1 MTKLFGQSA
10 NHLLFTDGT
19 SAVVID
25 RSTNMVE
32 NIGELAVLASAQVWS
47 KADVNVDQVYYD
59 LATGALAD
67 LRVQVVV
74 ASGRMYTIPKG
85 VQEEAK
91 KALEWRKEH
100 RRGGTP
106 VGLNTARILANG
118 GQIGLRKVRHVA
130 KYFPRHEVDKK
141 AKGWDPGEDNFPS
154 NGRIAWAL
162 WGGDAAWRW
171 SQAIVERERKKGTIA
186 GGFIVSS
193 DDESYEYETATRYDA
208 DVDAFSNDE
217 IDGEPVREFVARVR
231 MDESGIDRLYM
242 IDELGDVRVWDGGSW
257 DDLGLVDADVY
268 SLDLAIDDDDDLVEK
283 SHIFIDSDSA
293 LILSAH
299 LQQRPFDPVTVFD
312 LNEDEAMLVAAA
324 ADDMDWE
331 TIDAVVSAAEA
342 PKQGQGDGEYTP
354 EERSQKARKQV
365 RDATGKFAAMGS
377 RVSVNSQN
385 RQGNIVG
392 INPDTQSVRVRFDDG
407 SETEVP
413 AKDTTKAEDMAPQT
427 MEVPSEDS
435 RLDTSGILGQPR
447 APIDR
452 PNATLP
458 EGLPAL
464 TPDQLQQVIG
474 DFPAWVK
481 SQRERQQAPSPRRPV
496 PTDADARASR
506 QAFVRD
512 LERRSGVQFEE
523 DFVDLREHPLY
534 SKLFKKKPI
543 YNLYYNPMISAA
555 TVTDDEPMTPETSD
569 VQPMYMAIVSPEDP
583 RAVFDLVA
591 IVPASA
597 KSTTP
602 ATYKRVDKK
611 WVRDDQILADLTSPT
626 PPPVVPLS
634 GADLQDTLAQIDGV
648 TASGAVVAVGEGGL
662 DRNRGGAEKLRR
674 YWLYGKGALKIRW
687 NTPGDW
693 TRCYRQLRKYMG
705 IRAKGYCSLRH
716 KEATGVW
723 PGSKFNIGRK
733 RKGVRG
739 GGFFEELYVP
749 SEEDVVR
756 YVYTRARIAD
766 ARARVLTAAAGIELE
781 MIEKKDGARFT
792 IPLVIPEDA
801 ESGDGRIFKKGSI
814 EIREL
819 PLPLLWQI
827 HTADGHNGSVVV
839 GRIDG
844 MERTEEGI
852 GNAYGV
858 FDSSSYGQEVERMV
872 REGFVRGVSADLDR
886 FEASESEADDEDAAA
901 KGKKKTKKIGGDK
914 IVIDHARVMAV
925 TIVPKPAF
933 QECRIYL
940 DENTTVGESQED
952 KMNSIPDGV
961 YAEDVDETEANAIVA
976 CGAVAGSIPTVPPAT
991 WFSNPKLSGATPL
1004 TVDDAGRVFGHI
1016 AAWNTNHIGMSYGT
1030 RPPRSKSKYSYFH
1043 TGVVRADDGK
1053 DYPVG
1058 QLTLAGGHASLE
1070 ASAVDAAKHYDDTGS
1085 AIADVH
1091 AGEDA
1096 YGIWVAGALRPSA
1109 TPEQVRALRA
1119 SAPSGDWRPINGAL
1133 ELVAVC
1139 QVNVPGFPI
1148 ARARVASGQVY
1159 ALVAAGARV
1168 LAKMK
1173 SDPVTELAAR
1183 IEALENAA
1191 NASVDADDK
1200 AELSTRAAEARAKFE
1215 ALKTEKH
1222 IEIVDLDIDLSAR
1235 VASAR
1240 AEAELGAIS
1249 MRVRDRLAKEGKALP
1264 DGSYPIRNVEDLKN
1278 AIQAYGRSKKS
1289 KRAQV
1294 RRHIMKRARALG
1306 KSELIPEQW
1315 KAAAAIDEDVA
1326 DISARVA
1333 SAKARLAQDDQPET

>member
-1 MTKLFGQSA
+1 MTKLFGKSA
-10 NHLLFTDGT
+10 NYLLFTDGAN
-19 SAVVID
+19 AVVID
-25 RSTNMVE
+25 QSTNMVE
-32 NIGELAVLASAQVWS
+32 NTGELAVLASAQAWR
-47 KADVNVDQVYYD
+47 KANIAADQVHHD
-59 LATGALAD
+59 LAAGALAD

-85 VQEEAK
+85 VQAEAE

-100 RRGGTP
+100 SRGGTP
-106 VGLNTARILANG
+106 VGLNTARILAEG
-118 GQIGLRKVRHVA
+118 GQIGLKKVRHIA

-141 AKGWDPGEDNFPS
+141 AKGWDMGEDNFPS

-162 WGGDAAWRW
+162 WGGDPGWRW
-171 SQAIVERERKKGTIA
+171 AQAIVERERKKGTIA
-186 GGFIVSS
+186 GGFVVSS
-193 DDESYEYETATRYDA
+193 DDEMLDYAPRSAYDA
-208 DVDAFSNDE
+208 SVDEFGALE
-217 IDGEPVREFVARVR
+217 IDEEQSREFVARVR
-231 MDESGIDRLYM
+231 LDESGIDRLYM
-242 IDELGDVRVWDGGSW
+242 VDELGDVKVWDGGAW
-257 DDLGLVDADVY
+257 DDAGLTDADIF
-268 SLDLAIDDDDDLVEK
+268 SLDLALDADDDGVER

-299 LQQRPFDPVTVFD
+299 LQQSPFKPVTVFD
-312 LNEDEAMLVAAA
+312 LDDDEAMLVAAA
-324 ADDMDWE
+324 ADEMDWNL
-331 TIDAVVSAAEA
+331 IDAVVSAAEQPA
-342 PKQGQGDGEYTP
+342 QGQGDGEYTP

-377 RVSVNSQN
+377 RVAVKSQQN

-392 INPDTQSVRVRFDDG
+392 INPDTQSVRVRYDDG
-407 SETEVP
+407 SESEVP
-413 AKDTTKAEDMAPQT
+413 ATDTTKAADMKP
-427 MEVPSEDS
+427 MNVEVPSETD

-452 PNATLP
+452 PNARIP
-458 EGLPAL
+458 SGLPAL
-464 TPDQLQQVIG
+464 TPDQLRQVVA

-481 SQRERQQAPSPRRPV
+481 SQRDRQQAAATARRVPS
-496 PTDADARASR
+496 RAELEESR
-506 QAFVRD
+506 SSFVRD
-512 LERRSGVQFEE
+512 LERRSGVEFDENLG
-523 DFVDLREHPLY
+523 DLREHPLY

-555 TVTDDEPMTPETSD
+555 TVTDDEPMTPTTSD
-569 VQPMYMAIVSPEDP
+569 VQPMYMAIVSPDDP
-583 RAVFDLVA
+583 RAVFDLIA

-602 ATYKRVDKK
+602 VTYKRVDQK
-611 WVRDDQILADLTSPT
+611 WERDDQILADLTSPT

-634 GADLQDTLAQIDGV
+634 GEDLQDTLMQLDGV
-648 TASGAVVAVGEGGL
+648 MASGLVAVGVEGGL
-662 DRNRGGAEKLRR
+662 DRNRGNAERLRR

-705 IRAKGYCSLRH
+705 VRAKGYCSLRH

-723 PGSKFNIGRK
+723 PGSKYNIGK
-733 RKGVRG
+733 KKKGMRG
-739 GGFFEELYVP
+739 GGFYEDIAIP
-749 SEEDVVR
+749 SEQQVAD

-766 ARARVLTAAAGIELE
+766 ARARVLLAGGLE
-781 MIEKKDGARFT
+781 MLEKRDGARFK
-792 IPLVIPEDA
+792 IPLVIPEDT

-814 EIREL
+814 EVRQL

-827 HTADGHNGSVVV
+827 HTAEGHNGSVVV

-844 MERTEEGI
+844 MERTDRGI

-858 FDSSSYGQEVERMV
+858 FDSGAYGQEVERMV
-872 REGFVRGVSADLDR
+872 REGFVRGVSADLDK
-886 FEASESEADDEDAAA
+886 FEASETEAEDTEAA
-901 KGKKKTKKIGGDK
+901 KKKDKKKKIGGDK

-933 QECRIYL
+933 QECSIHL
-940 DENTTVGESQED
+940 DEETNVGESQEEY
-952 KMNSIPDGV
+952 MNSMPDGV
-961 YAEDVDETEANAIVA
+961 YAEDVDDTDAEAIVA
-976 CGAVAGSIPTVPPAT
+976 CGMVAGSIPTVPPAE
-991 WFSNPKLSGATPL
+991 WFTNPKLTGATPL

-1016 AAWNTNHIGMSYGT
+1016 AAWNTNHIGMAYGT
-1030 RPPRSKSKYSYFH
+1030 RPPRSKSKYAYFH
-1043 TGVVRADDGK
+1043 TGVLRADDGK

-1085 AIADVH
+1085 AIADVT

-1096 YGIWVAGALRPSA
+1096 YGIWVAGALRPAA

-1173 SDPVTELAAR
+1173 SDPITELAAR
-1183 IEALENAA
+1183 IDALESATAA
-1191 NASVDADDK
+1191 STDVDER
-1200 AELSTRAAEARAKFE
+1200 AELAARAEAARAKFDE
-1215 ALKTEKH
+1215 LRIAAGG
-1222 IEIVDLDIDLSAR
+1222 EIAKVDPYADLDLSAR
-1235 VASAR
+1235 VASAK

-1249 MRVRDRLAKEGKALP
+1249 MRVRERLAKEGKALP

-1278 AIQAYGRSKKS
+1278 AIQSYGRAKKS
-1289 KRAQV
+1289 NRAKV

-1306 KSELIPEQW
+1306 KSDLVPEQW
-1315 KAAAAIDEDVA
+1315 KAASAIEEDLA
-1326 DISARVA
+1326 EIRAQVA
-1333 SAKARLAQDDQPET
+1333 SAKERLSAEDDSK